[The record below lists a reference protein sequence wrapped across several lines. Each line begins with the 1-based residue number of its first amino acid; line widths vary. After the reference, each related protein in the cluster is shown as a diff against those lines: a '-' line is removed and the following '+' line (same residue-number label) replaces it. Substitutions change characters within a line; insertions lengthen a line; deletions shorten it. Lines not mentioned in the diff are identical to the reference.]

1 MDPDAPKIAPVP
13 DSPPTPS
20 STSTHLSD
28 ERSSADSRRAALA
41 AALLYLV
48 LAAMYGVVASQL
60 WTDDFSAGLVVADA
74 VAWHRNFAAASPE
87 TPLLLSRPGN
97 FFLWLY
103 ELSPHANTALNAAL
117 LACTTAIVTL
127 TAGRV
132 GNARAALVTGS
143 VMALNPWLWVLTF
156 GPTKE
161 PFALISA
168 AATALFAVAPTKRH
182 ATLAI
187 LTILVTAPV
196 RLEQSIM
203 FAAIL
208 VATLLIRRVSRP
220 VLVLTGIAAFSLA
233 VGVVLF
239 AVGERLMGLA
249 FYDLSPQLWPLQ
261 STQVAGREGAVGEIG
276 RALGERGWHDPA
288 WNAVAIWYRL
298 AANVFGCIWRMGV
311 VTVDGGPSVLG
322 IGQAM
327 SGLIVIAGLLV
338 TLTRLRQRDDL
349 EARGLAVHFLIIWLG
364 TALVAFV
371 QPRYLLVELPVA
383 MAALTTATP
392 VLRRRVILF
401 TIALA
406 LLGRLAFFFAG
417 FGIPADRH
425 IGGPRPPF
433 LELPLAEPASLPPS

>member
-1 MDPDAPKIAPVP
+1 VDPDAPKIAPVP
-13 DSPPTPS
+13 DSPQPASSPS
-20 STSTHLSD
+20 TRLSD
-28 ERSSADSRRAALA
+28 ERSSADSRRAALG
-41 AALLYLV
+41 AALLYLA
-48 LAAMYGVVASQL
+48 LASLYGIVASQL

-74 VAWHRNFAAASPE
+74 VAWHRNFAAATPE
-87 TPLLLSRPGN
+87 TPLLLSRPGYL
-97 FFLWLY
+97 FLWLY
-103 ELSPHANTALNAAL
+103 QVSPHANSALNAIL
-117 LACTTAIVTL
+117 LAITTAIVTL

-132 GNARAALVTGS
+132 ANARAAIVTGAA
-143 VMALNPWLWVLTF
+143 MALNPWLWVLTF

-168 AATALFAVAPTKRH
+168 AATALFAVAPTRRH
-182 ATLAI
+182 ATLAV

-208 VATLLIRRVSRP
+208 VASLLIRGVKRP

-261 STQVAGREGAVGEIG
+261 STQVVGREGAIGEIG
-276 RALGERGWHDPA
+276 RALGERGWSDPA
-288 WNAVAIWYRL
+288 WNALAIWYRL
-298 AANVFGCIWRMGV
+298 AANLLGCIWRMGV
-311 VTVDGGPSVLG
+311 VTVDGGPSVIG
-322 IGQAM
+322 IGQAV
-327 SGLIVIAGLLV
+327 SGIIVIAGLLV
-338 TLTRLRQRDDL
+338 TFVRLRRRDDL

-383 MAALTTATP
+383 IAALATATP
-392 VLRRRVILF
+392 ALRRRILLV
-401 TIALA
+401 TIGLA
-406 LLGRLAFFFAG
+406 LLGRLAFFLAG

-433 LELPLAEPASLPPS
+433 LELPLTHRVPQPPT